1 MNLKEIKEELLR
13 AVAFVEDFG
22 VYRLEIDRDAALCKM
37 RQAYEALRFMK
48 AEDIE
53 PIEDESLLPIVVDE
67 DDEPEIEVEFVML
80 DEADDEEEKVE
91 AEPEVESEPVVA
103 PIVEEEPEPE
113 AEPEPEVED
122 EPEVEVE
129 PVVEP
134 EPEVEAVDEV
144 VEQSADEDDFDID
157 AAFEPE
163 EYPEEEEPIVEI
175 AEEIAEEPTSA
186 PIVESE
192 PIVEP
197 TRVIVEQ
204 SLFGDFEPMPR
215 KATTSRRKIMALYE
229 DDPAPAPK
237 VEPAPVVEP
246 EPVVES
252 TPAPTPIVEPEPIIE
267 PEPIVESEPVVEV
280 APEPIAEPK
289 VVPILEGENKVLGEV
304 IAPAAPTIADT
315 MTPVTSVAEDRPVDT
330 LRGAVSVAD
339 RFMLI
344 RDLFAGDAEQYEK
357 TMDVLEAM
365 DNLDDCIIYIAENF
379 AWRPSSD
386 GAKLIMDLLQR
397 KLA

>member
-67 DDEPEIEVEFVML
+67 DDEPEIEVEFVMP
-80 DEADDEEEKVE
+80 DEADDEEEEVE

-113 AEPEPEVED
+113 VED

-129 PVVEP
+129 PIVEP

-175 AEEIAEEPTSA
+175 AEEIAEEPT
-186 PIVESE
+186 PE

-252 TPAPTPIVEPEPIIE
+252 TPAATPIVEPEPIIE

-315 MTPVTSVAEDRPVDT
+315 ITPVTSVAEDRPVDT

-344 RDLFAGDAEQYEK
+344 RDLFAGDEEQYEK